1 MHVHKLRFI
10 CSVFRDIWSI
20 PFFAFG
26 LQYSQIHLSRQKKL
40 AYFLEGDILQG
51 VLLKRDS
58 QGEVAQM
65 LIFFYKAL
73 LQYQSSIDNFP
84 VSTLAVL

>member
-1 MHVHKLRFI
+1 MISVNYRTQPVHVHKLRFI

-65 LIFFYKAL
+65 LIFFL
-73 LQYQSSIDNFP
+73 
-84 VSTLAVL
+84 